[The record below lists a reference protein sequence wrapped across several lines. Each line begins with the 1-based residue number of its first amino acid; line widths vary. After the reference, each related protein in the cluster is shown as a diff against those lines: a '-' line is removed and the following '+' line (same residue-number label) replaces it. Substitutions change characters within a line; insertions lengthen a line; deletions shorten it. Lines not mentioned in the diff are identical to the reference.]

1 MVRVILRGII
11 ADEVGMEEIKLR
23 ARDLHELLRILEES
37 IPNIRKVVTDSR
49 PKAYVCFVVNGSVI
63 NITDP
68 IQMGSIRLS
77 EEDTVEIIP
86 IASGG

>member
-1 MVRVILRGII
+1 MRVRLRGII

-23 ARDLHELLRILEES
+23 ARDLHELLHVLEES
-37 IPNIRKVVTDSR
+37 IPNIRKVITNSR
-49 PKAYVCFVVNGSVI
+49 PKAYICVVVNGSVI

-68 IQMGSIRLS
+68 IQMGSIKLS

-86 IASGG
+86 IAGGG